1 MIASVVEFLP
11 DNSKKANLRAAVE
24 RLGRTQDVVR
34 IALMPD
40 AHVAEDVCVGTVTAT
55 TRRLLPAAVGGDIG
69 CGMVAVRLRCDADL
83 LADRDRA
90 ALVLAGFYA
99 HIPHAMHASKNAPEL
114 PEVLRDKP
122 LAGGALD
129 TLKRRE
135 GRLEF
140 ATLGRGNHFLEVQ
153 SDDDNHLWLLVH
165 SGSRCMGPAIRH
177 HYESRGERDPS
188 GLTWLDAD
196 SDLGRDYLEDAAWA
210 AHYAR
215 ASRAL
220 MVDAAIRVFNDHL
233 GVEADADTRI
243 EVDHNHVR
251 RESHDDGLLWVH
263 RKGAMGLGAGESGVV
278 PGSMGSES
286 FHVEGRAFAE
296 ALCSSAHGAGREM
309 SRSEARKRIAK
320 RQLLREAE
328 GVWFDHRLAD
338 RLCEEAPSAYKDIG
352 AVMRAQQKLVR
363 IVRRL
368 RPVLVYKA
376 A

>member
-1 MIASVVEFLP
+1 MIASIVEFLP
-11 DNSKKANLRAAVE
+11 DKSKNAELRTAIE
-24 RLGRTQDVVR
+24 RLGRTEDVVR

-55 TRRLLPAAVGGDIG
+55 TQRILPAAVGGDIG
-69 CGMVAVRLRCDADL
+69 CGMVAVRLQSDADL
-83 LADRDRA
+83 LADRERA
-90 ALVLAGFYA
+90 ALVLAGLYE
-99 HIPHAMHASKNAPEL
+99 HVPHSMHPAKNAPEL
-114 PEVLRDKP
+114 PDVLRDKP
-122 LAGGALD
+122 LAGGVLD
-129 TLKRRE
+129 ALKRRE

-153 SDDDNHLWLLVH
+153 SDDENHLWLLVH
-165 SGSRCMGPAIRH
+165 SGSRCMGPAIRQ
-177 HYESRGERDPS
+177 HYESRAERDPS
-188 GLTWLDAD
+188 SLAWLDAD
-196 SDLGRDYLEDAAWA
+196 SDVGRSYLEDAAWA

-215 ASRAL
+215 ASRAR
-220 MVDAAIRVFNDHL
+220 MVDAALRVFGDHF
-233 GVEADADTRI
+233 GVDADTSTRI

-251 RESHDDGLLWVH
+251 RESHNGQPLWVH
-263 RKGAMGLGAGESGVV
+263 RKGAMGLSEGEPGVV

-286 FHVEGRAFAE
+286 FHVEGRGFGP

-320 RQLLREAE
+320 RQLLREAQ

-338 RLCEEAPSAYKDIG
+338 RLREEAPSAYKDIG

-368 RPVLVYKA
+368 RPMLVYKA

>member
-1 MIASVVEFLP
+1 MTASMVEFLP
-11 DNSKKANLRAAVE
+11 DKSKNAELRTAIE
-24 RLGRTQDVVR
+24 RLGRTEDVVR

-55 TRRLLPAAVGGDIG
+55 TRRILPAAVGGDIG
-69 CGMVAVRLRCDADL
+69 CGMVAVRLRSDADL

-90 ALVLAGFYA
+90 ALVLAGLYE

-114 PEVLRDKP
+114 PDMLRDKP

-129 TLKRRE
+129 ALKRRE

-153 SDDDNHLWLLVH
+153 SDDENHLWLLVH
-165 SGSRCMGPAIRH
+165 SGSRCMGPAIRQ
-177 HYESRGERDPS
+177 HYESRAEQDPS
-188 GLTWLDAD
+188 GLAWLDVD
-196 SDLGRDYLEDAAWA
+196 SEIGRAYLEDAAWA

-215 ASRAL
+215 ASRAT
-220 MVDAAIRVFNDHL
+220 MVNAAMRVFGDHF
-233 GVEADADTRI
+233 GVEADTDTRI

-251 RESHDDGLLWVH
+251 SESHDGHALWVH
-263 RKGAMGLGAGESGVV
+263 RKGAMGLAEGEPGVV

-286 FHVEGRAFAE
+286 FHVEGRGCAE

-320 RQLLREAE
+320 RQLLREAH

-363 IVRRL
+363 IIRRL

>member
-1 MIASVVEFLP
+1 MTASVVEFLP
-11 DNSKKANLRAAVE
+11 DKNKHAELRTAIE
-24 RLGRTQDVVR
+24 RLGRTEDVVR

-55 TRRLLPAAVGGDIG
+55 TQRILPGAVGGDIG
-69 CGMVAVRLRCDADL
+69 CGMVAVQLRAHADL

-90 ALVLAGFYA
+90 ALVLAGLYER
-99 HIPHAMHASKNAPEL
+99 IPHAMHAAKTAPDL

-122 LAGGALD
+122 LANGALD
-129 TLKRRE
+129 ALKRRE

-153 SDDDNHLWLLVH
+153 GDEENRLWLLVH

-177 HYESRGERDPS
+177 HYESRAERDPS
-188 GLTWLDAD
+188 GLAWLHAE
-196 SDLGRDYLEDAAWA
+196 SDLGRAYLDDALWA

-215 ASRAL
+215 ESRAA
-220 MVDAAIRVFNDHL
+220 MVNAALRVFGDCF
-233 GVEADADTRI
+233 GVEADPATHI
-243 EVDHNHVR
+243 EIDHNHVR
-251 RESHDDGLLWVH
+251 RESHDGLSLWVH
-263 RKGAMGLGAGESGVV
+263 RKGAMGLAEGEAGVV

-286 FHVEGRAFAE
+286 FHVEGRGCTE

-320 RQLLREAE
+320 RQLLREAQ

-352 AVMRAQQKLVR
+352 AVMRAQHKLVR